1 MAKIKHIAIVTM
13 DPEKLASFYQEVFE
27 MEVLHTSKS
36 GGFYLTD
43 GYINVALLPN
53 KAEGKPNGLNH
64 FGFEIENQEEIG
76 QRMEKFGLQT
86 PAQRPRN
93 RPYAET
99 RGCDPDGNNF
109 DLSVHGFQ
117 DIQYEKERE
126 QISENKKELAEV

>member
-13 DPEKLASFYQEVFE
+13 DPSKLASFYQEVFD
-27 MEVLHTSKS
+27 MQVLHTSKS
-36 GGFYLTD
+36 GCVYLTD

-64 FGFEIENQEEIG
+64 FGFEIENQKEIG
-76 QRMEKFGLQT
+76 QRMERFGLKT

-109 DLSVHGFQ
+109 DLSVRGFQ

-126 QISENKKELAEV
+126 KITEIKKELAEV

>member
-13 DPEKLASFYQEVFE
+13 DPEKLATFYQEVFE

-126 QISENKKELAEV
+126 QISENKKELADV

>member
-36 GGFYLTD
+36 GGVYLTD

-126 QISENKKELAEV
+126 QIKENKKELAEV

>member
-1 MAKIKHIAIVTM
+1 MPKIKHIAIVTM

-64 FGFEIENQEEIG
+64 FGFQIENQEEIG
-76 QRMEKFGLQT
+76 QRMKNFGLQT

>member
-1 MAKIKHIAIVTM
+1 M
-13 DPEKLASFYQEVFE
+13 
-27 MEVLHTSKS
+27 
-36 GGFYLTD
+36 
-43 GYINVALLPN
+43 
-53 KAEGKPNGLNH
+53 
-64 FGFEIENQEEIG
+64 EIENQEEIG